1 MKSTSH
7 ANTHKGD
14 ILCECSAHVRVRPFH
29 QGADL
34 SEGG

>member
-1 MKSTSH
+1 MKSTSY

-14 ILCECSAHVRVRPFH
+14 ILCECSAQVRPFH
-29 QGADL
+29 QGVDL